1 MIRFMKNLWMLLML
15 VAVGVNAQQVA
26 NPDGVVALDA
36 KTFLERSA
44 KEPNAVILDVRT
56 PEEVSAG
63 VIPGARVLDFHASD
77 FATRIGQLDKNKTY
91 FVYCKAG
98 GRSNRT
104 VELMKGSGFKHVHEL
119 EGGYTAWTK
128 AGYPTRK
135 P

>member
-1 MIRFMKNLWMLLML
+1 MKNVWMLFVLI
-15 VAVGVNAQQVA
+15 VIGANAQQGA
-26 NPDGVVALDA
+26 NPDGAVRLDA

-63 VIPGARVLDFHASD
+63 VIPGARVLDFNASD
-77 FATRIGQLDKNKTY
+77 FATRLGKLDKGKTY

-98 GRSNRT
+98 GRSSRT
-104 VELMKGSGFKHVHEL
+104 VELMKDSGFKHVHEL
-119 EGGYTAWTK
+119 DGGYTAWTK
-128 AGYPTRK
+128 AGYPTKK

>member
-1 MIRFMKNLWMLLML
+1 VDVVRVIRF
-15 VAVGVNAQQVA
+15 GVNAQKVA
-26 NPDGVVALDA
+26 NPDGAVTLDA

-63 VIPGARVLDFHASD
+63 IIPGAKVLDFKSSD

-98 GRSNRT
+98 GRSSRT
-104 VELMKGSGFKHVHEL
+104 VDLMKNSGFKHVHEL
-119 EGGYTAWTK
+119 EGGYTEWTK
-128 AGYPTRK
+128 AGYPTKK